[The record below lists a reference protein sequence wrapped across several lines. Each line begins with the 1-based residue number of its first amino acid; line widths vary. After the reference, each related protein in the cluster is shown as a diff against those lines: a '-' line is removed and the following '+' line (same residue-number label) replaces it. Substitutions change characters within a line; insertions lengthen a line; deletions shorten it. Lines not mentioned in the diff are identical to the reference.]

1 MDIEI
6 TGAQALQLAREI
18 SKVPQGSFTVA
29 FFPYSRTKGSA
40 SEKLTIKEWCKVREQ
55 LPEDIFSVDSD
66 NYFLFTDGNG
76 QPRMCYKYLIRYMAF
91 PHDGFKLH
99 KIKWI

>member
-6 TGAQALQLAREI
+6 TGVQALQLAKEI

-29 FFPYSRTKGSA
+29 FFPYSRTKGTA
-40 SEKLTIKEWCKVREQ
+40 SEKLTIKERCKVREQ

>member
-29 FFPYSRTKGSA
+29 FFPYSRTKGTA
-40 SEKLTIKEWCKVREQ
+40 SEKLTIKERCKVREQ

-66 NYFLFTDGNG
+66 N
-76 QPRMCYKYLIRYMAF
+76 YKYLIRYMAF

>member
-1 MDIEI
+1 MDVEI
-6 TGAQALQLAREI
+6 TGTQALQLAREI

-29 FFPYSRTKGSA
+29 FFPYSRTKGTA
-40 SEKLTIKEWCKVREQ
+40 SGKLTVKERCKVREQ
-55 LPEDIFSVDSD
+55 LPEDIFSVGSD